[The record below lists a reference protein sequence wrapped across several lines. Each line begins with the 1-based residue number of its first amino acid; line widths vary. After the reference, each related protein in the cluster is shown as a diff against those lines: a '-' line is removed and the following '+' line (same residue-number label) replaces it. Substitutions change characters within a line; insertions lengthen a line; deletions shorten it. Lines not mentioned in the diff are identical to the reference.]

1 MNKETIDNELGQK
14 AKIAFKQQTQSLDS
28 DTLHRLRLARET
40 ALSNKAQS
48 SRPLLSL
55 KWLTGAGA
63 GLALA
68 GVLTFVIAPSLM
80 SSSNDFLPLDE
91 LELMTTVEGDMDL
104 VTQLDFYQ
112 WIDESSLSE

>member
-1 MNKETIDNELGQK
+1 MNKESIDNELGHK
-14 AKIAFKQQTQSLDS
+14 AKIAFKQQTQSLDRK
-28 DTLHRLRLARET
+28 TLHRLRLARET

-48 SRPLLSL
+48 SRPLLGL

-68 GVLTFVIAPSLM
+68 GVLTFMIAPSLM

-91 LELMTTVEGDMDL
+91 LELMTAEGDMDL

-112 WIDESSLSE
+112 WIDESSISE

>member
-1 MNKETIDNELGQK
+1 MDDKLDSDFKTN
-14 AKIAFKQQTQSLDS
+14 AKIAYKQQTESLDS
-28 DTLHRLRLARET
+28 KTLHRLRLVRET

-48 SRPLLSL
+48 SRPLLGL

-68 GVLTFVIAPSLM
+68 GVLTFMIAPSLM
-80 SSSNDFLPLDE
+80 SSSNDFFPLDE
-91 LELMTTVEGDMDL
+91 LELMTLEGDMDL

-112 WIDESSLSE
+112 WIDESLLSE